1 MGRHSHGTIAS
12 LGYMMSQGPWDI
24 ALGSEGEL
32 VGIRTRMVRRLF
44 QSNHG
49 HAEDIIGVV
58 YLGAHA
64 MGKGLV

>member
-12 LGYMMSQGPWDI
+12 LGWMMSQGPGAI
-24 ALGSEGEL
+24 ALGSEWEL

-44 QSNHG
+44 QSNHD

>member
-1 MGRHSHGTIAS
+1 
-12 LGYMMSQGPWDI
+12 MSQGPWDI
-24 ALGSEGEL
+24 ALGSEWEL
-32 VGIRTRMVRRLF
+32 VGTKTKMARRLF
-44 QSNHG
+44 QSNHD